1 MENFNWEEE
10 KRQYMKRIRHIQE
23 TQPQGDQR
31 GWRKNQLWRGT
42 WKMSLALSPKERQ
55 RIWVKMLLVV
65 DVVIEAW
72 TISLSDTRSKLNKL
86 PNNFSLLDIDSKDEK
101 FIWLFPESSMLEI
114 LISCYSWPL
123 LIKNCLQWAY

>member
-1 MENFNWEEE
+1 
-10 KRQYMKRIRHIQE
+10 
-23 TQPQGDQR
+23 
-31 GWRKNQLWRGT
+31 
-42 WKMSLALSPKERQ
+42 MSLALSPKERQ

-123 LIKNCLQWAY
+123 LIKNCLQ